1 MDTER
6 IIVSAAV
13 VAALLCIAILTCFLC
28 SRKTAKVDTT
38 SVCQDALVV
47 VTSRK

>member
-13 VAALLCIAILTCFLC
+13 VAALLCMAILTCFLC
-28 SRKTAKVDTT
+28 SRKTAKVDTD
-38 SVCQDALVV
+38 VCQDALVV